1 MAAIRTEHETQ
12 NRLIQNQK
20 SSLDGIIADLG
31 SLRVFGKEQE
41 AETPISQSLRGTP
54 APDGPPAFPD
64 ADVASIPDSSFNSNA
79 NAEEGGDDKKTSSE
93 CTSEGL
99 VSEDAVDDDIEM
111 GEVEEDPKE
120 KNKKKLRE
128 ELEEGEATD
137 ASSELS
143 ELPEED

>member
-1 MAAIRTEHETQ
+1 MSAIRTEHETQ

-20 SSLDGIIADLG
+20 SALDGIIADLS
-31 SLRVFGKEQE
+31 SLRVIGKEQE
-41 AETPISQSLRGTP
+41 AETTPIPQSPRDTP
-54 APDGPPAFPD
+54 ALDGTSPD
-64 ADVASIPDSSFNSNA
+64 ADVASVPDSNSNSNP
-79 NAEEGGDDKKTSSE
+79 NAEEGGDDRKAFSE
-93 CTSEGL
+93 RTSEGL
-99 VSEDAVDDDIEM
+99 VSEGAAEDDIEM

-143 ELPEED
+143 EPPDD